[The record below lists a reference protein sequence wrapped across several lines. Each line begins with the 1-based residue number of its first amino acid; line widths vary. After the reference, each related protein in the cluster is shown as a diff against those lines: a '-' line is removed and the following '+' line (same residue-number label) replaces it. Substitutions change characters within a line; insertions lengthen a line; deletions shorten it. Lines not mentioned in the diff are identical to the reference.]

1 MKHRRLLIAVCTAAA
16 LLAVLP
22 ASPALANGPCG
33 SHPWC
38 NTSLSANQRATLLE
52 AAMTQSQKVTVLT
65 AGAVSAL
72 GIPSISL
79 KDGALGVTTSIPEL
93 GGPATAFPSGTA
105 LAANFSL
112 AAARAYG
119 AAVGIE
125 NREHGYDGDYGP
137 TVNIM
142 RTPLGG
148 RTYEGYGEDP
158 FLDAQTAVGWID
170 GFQSEGVMADVK
182 HFIENDQE
190 GQLGAS
196 PLLGVIGGRQIE
208 DVIVDQRTLHEIE
221 LRPFQEA
228 VQIAHTA
235 MVMCAYNQVNGQF
248 ACDNPDLLG
257 KILRRQLGFKGIID
271 SDALAAHTPW
281 ADLNAGMDWD
291 IVGNGDN
298 EAEIDLAL
306 ANHTVS
312 VATLNARVHEYLRTL
327 FAFGMFSHPAYV
339 NDPPTTEPA
348 RSKAVDIATEEGAAT
363 LLKNNGILPLSVKD
377 KRIAV
382 IGLPAEYYVFGFGS
396 SEVTP
401 YQTTDMLQGIETR
414 AAQAGDTVTYD
425 TGNNIAQAEADAK
438 AANVAIVVGADS
450 ESEGDDKLCMSLV
463 PQCAPT
469 QEATLGPDNPLDAEV
484 AWGDQDTLIS
494 DIASVQPRTVGLLE
508 TGEPVLTPWRSKLAG
523 LLEAWYPGENGGTAI
538 AHVLWG
544 DVDPG
549 GRLPVTFPATY
560 DQEPTANNPSSY
572 PGVLD
577 PTADPTTILSTLW
590 KVSYTEG
597 VFAGY
602 RWWGAHHETPAYP
615 FGFGLSYTT
624 FRLSHLKVSRARVT
638 ATVTNTGRRSGIAVP
653 QIYLGLPG
661 TAAIPEPPEQLAGYD
676 KLRLAPGKSRT
687 VTIPIQA
694 RSYEYWD
701 TSANSWALMPGCVRV
716 MAGQSSGNLPLH
728 AVLSQG
734 GTYCPAASR

>member
-1 MKHRRLLIAVCTAAA
+1 MNHRRLLLPVCIAAAA
-16 LLAVLP
+16 LAVLTP
-22 ASPALANGPCG
+22 TTAIANDPCG

-38 NTSLSANQRATLLE
+38 NTKLSANQRATLLE
-52 AAMTQSQKVTVLT
+52 AVMTQAQKVSVLT
-65 AGAVSAL
+65 AGAVPAL
-72 GIPSISL
+72 GIPGISL
-79 KDGALGVTTSIPEL
+79 KDGALGVTTSVPEL

-105 LAANFSL
+105 LAANFSQ

-119 AAVGIE
+119 AAVGTE

-148 RTYEGYGEDP
+148 RTYEAYGEDP

-196 PLLGVIGGRQIE
+196 PLLGVLGGRQIE
-208 DVIVDQRTLHEIE
+208 DVMVDQRTLHEIE

-235 MVMCAYNQVNGQF
+235 LVMCSYNQINGQF
-248 ACDNPDLLG
+248 GCDNADLLG
-257 KILRRQLGFKGIID
+257 KVLRGQLGFKGIID

-306 ANHTVS
+306 ATGTVS
-312 VATLNARVHEYLRTL
+312 QATLNARVHEYLRTL
-327 FAFGMFSHPAYV
+327 FAFGLFDHAAYV
-339 NDPPTTEPA
+339 NDPPTSEPA
-348 RSKAVDIATEEGAAT
+348 RSKAVDITTEEGAAT
-363 LLKNNGILPLSVKD
+363 LLRNNGVLPLSVKD

-401 YQTTDMLQGIETR
+401 YQTIDMLQGIEAR
-414 AAQAGDTVTYD
+414 AAKAHDTVTYD
-425 TGNNIAQAEADAK
+425 TGLDLAAAEADAK
-438 AANVAIVVGADS
+438 AANVAIVVAADS

-469 QEATLGPDNPLDAEV
+469 QEATLGPDNPLDAQV
-484 AWGDQDTLIS
+484 AWGDQDSLIS
-494 DIASVQPRTVGLLE
+494 AIASVQPHTVGLLE
-508 TGEPVLTPWRSKLAG
+508 TGAPVLTPWRSKLAG
-523 LLEAWYPGENGGTAI
+523 LLEAWYPGEDGGTAI

-544 DVDPG
+544 DVSPG

-560 DQEPTANNPSSY
+560 DQEPTANNPASY

-577 PTADPTTILSTLW
+577 PTFEPTAAEGTLW
-590 KVSYTEG
+590 KVTYTEG
-597 VFAGY
+597 VFVGY
-602 RWWGAHHETPAYP
+602 RWFDAHHETPAYP

-624 FRLSHLKVSRARVT
+624 FRLSHLKVSHARVT
-638 ATVTNTGRRSGIAVP
+638 LTVTNTGKRSGYAVP
-653 QIYLGLPG
+653 EIYLGLPG
-661 TAAIPEPPEQLAGYD
+661 TAAVPEPPEQLAGYL
-676 KLRLAPGKSRT
+676 KLRLTSGQSRT

-701 TSANSWALMPGCVRV
+701 TAANNWALMPGCVKV
-716 MAGQSSGNLPLH
+716 MAGQSSASLPLQ